1 MWIREDLK
9 DVIKQI
15 FLIGDFQYERS
26 YEEDD
31 DYF

>member
-9 DVIKQI
+9 DSIKQI
-15 FLIGDFQYERS
+15 FSIGDFEYEHE
-26 YEEDD
+26 YDDDD